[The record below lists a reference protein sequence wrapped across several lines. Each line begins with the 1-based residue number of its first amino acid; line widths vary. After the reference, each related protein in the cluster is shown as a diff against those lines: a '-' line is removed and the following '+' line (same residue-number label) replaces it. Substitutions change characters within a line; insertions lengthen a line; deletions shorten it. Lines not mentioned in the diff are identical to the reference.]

1 MTNVKP
7 RAYAKPRPQQAIRLD
22 GLGYDLPA
30 EAAERPRWKGLPCA
44 HYEIEPHQLKAARA
58 FVKAHRLTEGVK
70 DMRLYVNWR
79 MRIVLYMA
87 LANAETRRAML
98 TALNEALR

>member
-1 MTNVKP
+1 MTSVKP
-7 RAYAKPRPQQAIRLD
+7 RAYAKPNARQAIRLD
-22 GLGYDLPA
+22 GLNYDLPA

-58 FVKAHRLTEGVK
+58 FVKAHHQAAGVK

-79 MRIVLYMA
+79 RRIVLYMA
-87 LANAETRRAML
+87 LADAETRRAML
-98 TALNEALR
+98 AALNAALR